1 MTYTKAYQ
9 LLEEKDQLHVL
20 RFYDSLTSQEQE
32 HLLSQ
37 IENIDW
43 HVLDVLAHKDEPI
56 NKGVIEP
63 LAAIEVTEIES
74 RHSYFEELGLN
85 ALRNQKVGLVLLA
98 GGQGTRLG
106 LNKPKGTLN
115 VGITKELYL
124 FEQLIRN
131 LQKNADAAGTP
142 IPLYIMTSDK
152 NHADTTAFFKEHNY
166 FGYPKDFIFFF
177 VQEMLPCTDFNGK
190 LLLESPSSLSMSPNG
205 NGGWYT
211 SMNNCGILDDVR
223 ARGLEWINVF
233 SVDNVLQQI
242 ADPVFIGA
250 TLDSGCVSGA
260 KVVRK
265 AAPDEKV
272 GVLCLEDGRPSI
284 VEYYEMTEEMATS
297 RNENGDLIY
306 NFGVILN
313 YLFRVDVL
321 ETMLGA
327 NMPLHIVSKKIPHIN
342 ENGEYIKPEESNG
355 YKFETLA
362 LDMVH
367 RSKDCIPYEVV
378 REKEFAPIKN
388 ATGVDSLESARE
400 LMKQNGIAL

>member
-1 MTYTKAYQ
+1 MTYIEAYQ
-9 LLEEKDQLHVL
+9 LLEEKGQSHVL
-20 RFYDSLTSQEQE
+20 RFYDSLSAPEQE

-37 IENIDW
+37 IESIDW
-43 HVLDVLAHKDEPI
+43 RVIESLSHKDEPV
-56 NKGVIEP
+56 NKGHIEP
-63 LAAIEVTEIES
+63 LAAIEVSEIEEK
-74 RHSYFEELGLN
+74 EEHFRQLGLD
-85 ALRNQKVGLVLLA
+85 AIRSQKIGLVLLA

-106 LNKPKGTLN
+106 LDKPKGMLN

-124 FEQLIRN
+124 FEMLIRN
-131 LQKNADAAGTP
+131 LQKNTDAAGVP
-142 IPLYIMTSDK
+142 VPFYIMTSDK
-152 NHADTTAFFKEHNY
+152 NNADTVSFFEEHDY
-166 FGYPKDFIFFF
+166 FGYPKDYISFFI
-177 VQEMLPCTDFNGK
+177 QEMVPCTDFNGK
-190 LLLESPSSLSMSPNG
+190 LLMESPSSICMSPNG

-211 SMNNCGILDDVR
+211 SMYNCGILEDVR
-223 ARGLEWINVF
+223 KRGLEWINVF

-242 ADPVFIGA
+242 ADPLFIGA

-265 AAPDEKV
+265 AAPNEGV

-284 VEYYEMTEEMATS
+284 VEYYEMTDEMANS
-297 RNENGDLIY
+297 REENGELTY

-321 ETMLGA
+321 ETMLQA
-327 NMPLHIVSKKIPHIN
+327 DMPLHIATKKIPHID
-342 ENGEYIKPEESNG
+342 ENGDFIKPETPNG

-367 RSKDCIPYEVV
+367 MSRDCIPYEIV

-388 ATGVDSLESARE
+388 ATGVDSLERARE
-400 LMKQNGIAL
+400 LMKKNGIEL